1 MWRKSATSPF
11 VLAAQLMCTLYCL
24 IYTHPQTINQ
34 KAFELTRTTY
44 FTKGCIVR
52 LGAGERGV
60 HSPLSESI
68 PVKSYR
74 DCDWI
79 WKRTSASINKTERLR
94 HLFICIIDLIVLIL
108 IY

>member
-1 MWRKSATSPF
+1 MARASAVDSQGRVSDSSNALVIIMWRKSATSPF

-79 WKRTSASINKTERLR
+79 WKRTSA
-94 HLFICIIDLIVLIL
+94 
-108 IY
+108 